1 MAMWHEAYLGKPWS
15 GTPNPP
21 ESFNCGELVRYFY
34 AVDSGYSCLPIPVP
48 DARNLRDCVEAM
60 NPSYFGL
67 VPVEGEPQD
76 KDAVFLSKRRMMDHC
91 GLAVIDRGRLYILHC
106 SQRGGVQLST
116 PGELRAQGWTGFS
129 WWRRPANG

>member
-1 MAMWHEAYLGKPWS
+1 MWHEAYLGKPWS

-21 ESFNCGELVRYFY
+21 ETFSCGELLRYFY
-34 AVDSGYSCLPIPVP
+34 RQDSGYECLPIPVP
-48 DARNLRDCVEAM
+48 DARNLRGCVQAM
-60 NPSYFGL
+60 NPGYFGL

-76 KDAVFLSKRRMMDHC
+76 KDAVFLSRRHLMDHC
-91 GLAVIDRGRLYILHC
+91 GIAVQTPEGIRILHC

-116 PGELRAQGWTGFS
+116 LGELRGQGYTGFS

>member
-1 MAMWHEAYLGKPWS
+1 MWHEAYLGKPWS

-21 ESFNCGELVRYFY
+21 ETFSCGELLRYVY
-34 AVDSGYSCLPIPVP
+34 RQDSGYECLPIPVP

-60 NPSYFGL
+60 NPAYFGL
-67 VPVEGEPQD
+67 VPVKDSVRD
-76 KDAVFLSKRRMMDHC
+76 KDAVFLSKRRLMDHC
-91 GLAVIDRGRLYILHC
+91 GLAVQTSEGLRILHC

-116 PGELRAQGWTGFS
+116 PLELRMQGWTGFS

>member
-1 MAMWHEAYLGKPWS
+1 MWHEAYLGKPWS

-21 ESFNCGELVRYFY
+21 ETFNCGELVRYFY
-34 AVDSGYSCLPIPVP
+34 NVDSGYECLPIPVP

-60 NPSYFGL
+60 SPSYFGL

-76 KDAVFLSKRRMMDHC
+76 KDAVFLSRRHLMDHC
-91 GLAVIDRGRLYILHC
+91 GLGVKTPSGLYVLHC

-116 PGELRAQGWTGFS
+116 IGELRGQGYTGFS
-129 WWRRPANG
+129 WWRRPSNG